1 MTQLDMEP
9 SRAATATPFRRD
21 DREILGRF
29 AYTYDLKRAYQ
40 DGVLATSNFSW
51 LITSCRGTIASRW
64 KISRRP
70 RRPSESWWPTGLRA
84 LGEATFLAT
93 ASGVRV
99 EAEKLYSASA
109 VWANIIPNLS
119 AARVQREIEARE
131 FIETF
136 ERDVG
141 TIPDLSD
148 MSLYSLSPYA
158 HVKIYRLRES
168 FDINTAPNFGFDRQQ
183 IFGRV
188 SEDTNSS
195 IYVTRM
201 RSPVAWSTDDELID
215 VEYDLFIFYFDPQSS
230 LLFICASSRGD
241 GLYRR
246 IVRDLVGYDPKILG
260 LSELNRALKELERA
274 RFFNVG

>member
-1 MTQLDMEP
+1 M
-9 SRAATATPFRRD
+9 
-21 DREILGRF
+21 
-29 AYTYDLKRAYQ
+29 
-40 DGVLATSNFSW
+40 
-51 LITSCRGTIASRW
+51 
-64 KISRRP
+64 
-70 RRPSESWWPTGLRA
+70 RA

-215 VEYDLFIFYFDPQSS
+215 VEYDLFIFYFDPQSL

-246 IVRDLVGYDPKILG
+246 IARDLVGYDPKILG
-260 LSELNRALKELERA
+260 LSELNRALKELA
-274 RFFNVG
+274 RCRHAAPCAIIYPASDEKKNCSHTSSIGTTVLPLNCAINRKRVGALRMSSDDMSSKSHMNRS